1 MWQIKFD
8 DSNRVRVLARPD
20 STLTYTFNASGN
32 VSTLTEAMADSK
44 LIQELT
50 YDDVGRLTNLRVADA
65 GSADE
70 QLTNILYERGN
81 VRVSGPGMAF
91 AYEVSANDLIEWVR
105 EDDETIVTEYNPN
118 GDLTRL
124 GSEERSVSFERNAL
138 GRIVATSYPNDL
150 TIRYTYDE
158 LGNRELVEYGPGGTA
173 EYEHDA
179 AGNIVSILLDNESG
193 ETQVQSLDIGT
204 MNRVERIEY
213 EGWLGVDVKYDEM
226 DRPIAFRKL
235 TDDVTL
241 PTPAELVEIAYTETG
256 RIAKIESQTTGES
269 WVPEDGWPIDEAN
282 VVTDPR
288 AEILGRKLRGKAHPD
303 YGVVEFVET
312 TFDAVPVAPLE
323 LGVPSLR
330 KATSLQSLASGLLS
344 PRQINAIIEFEKAS
358 NPIFQPPEYRS
369 TNCCVPCLG
378 SGCECW
384 LIRWDFENFCGCADL
399 LDYFTKITEFL
410 LRQEQE
416 QEQEEEEEE
425 EEEEERRCRP
435 CSPPVGTKMYLKHTL
450 HPPRYLGYPGS
461 NHGVPGH
468 IHYHHFE
475 VHQRP
480 TEAPQPCL
488 CWAKKR
494 QLATDSQYPNEIPLE
509 NPTGGGL
516 E

>member
-1 MWQIKFD
+1 MSDGGPVIFARVYDSRITDNVDLGPGWRLSLAEKISPEAGGSYLYLDGSGTRHRFVDGEAGYVVSPPTPGHNRTQLSMVNEKIVLHEADGTVRTFGLFSGNDSYQIV
-8 DSNRVRVLARPD
+8 SLSTAQNRLEFHYEDGLLARID
-20 STLTYTFNASGN
+20 SDGEMLFELSRGTHEERKIVAVTDRHGRSVRYKYT
-32 VSTLTEAMADSK
+32 D
-44 LIQELT
+44 
-50 YDDVGRLTNLRVADA
+50 GRLQDVH
-65 GSADE
+65 
-70 QLTNILYERGN
+70 
-81 VRVSGPGMAF
+81 
-91 AYEVSANDLIEWVR
+91 DLV
-105 EDDETIVTEYNPN
+105 
-118 GDLTRL
+118 
-124 GSEERSVSFERNAL
+124 
-138 GRIVATSYPNDL
+138 
-150 TIRYTYDE
+150 
-158 LGNRELVEYGPGGTA
+158 
-173 EYEHDA
+173 
-179 AGNIVSILLDNESG
+179 GNIWEHNYNSMGLLTVAMDANGQPYLEASFDKSG
-193 ETQVQSLDIGT
+193 ETQVQSLDIGA

-241 PTPAELVEIAYTETG
+241 PTPAEFVEIAYTETG

-282 VVTDPR
+282 IVNDPR

-312 TFDAVPVAPLE
+312 TFDAIPVAPLE

-344 PRQINAIIEFEKAS
+344 PRQVNAIIQFEKAS
-358 NPIFQPPEYRS
+358 NPVFQPPEYRS

-416 QEQEEEEEE
+416 QE
-425 EEEEERRCRP
+425 EEEERRCRP
-435 CSPPVGTKMYLKHTL
+435 CSPPVGTKMYLKHTF
-450 HPPRYLGYPGS
+450 HPPRHVGYPGY
-461 NHGVPGH
+461 NHGVPGY
-468 IHYHHFE
+468 IHYHHFV

-488 CWAKKR
+488 CWAKN
-494 QLATDSQYPNEIPLE
+494 SISY
-509 NPTGGGL
+509 
-516 E
+516 